1 MKRLRRCLV
10 RLVTALVVIAVLIA
24 IPIVTVER
32 SCIADTAS
40 HPQATPVF
48 DITDAAY
55 RRAEGDS
62 FLSYP
67 EWYIVHA
74 YADLAGVTERASESS
89 FDYLASIR
97 DFWSSLCRS
106 TEVATRIGTITADQ
120 KTTNYVIGI
129 SFTAEMGLQG
139 LYERTIGALTARR
152 PTERTAEDTFN
163 LRLLQEYAAF
173 LQQTPWYQYP
183 FKAELDRLWHD
194 VPFRWSARSAE
205 RRVSLSL
212 QYGIKALYAAAIR
225 YAAGYA
231 PADLTI
237 KSVVGGVDQTDVAA
251 EPRIRSIREVTATDG
266 TRASLIETPRYQ
278 ALTEIIQ
285 GLGSRHRTIFEIA
298 GNHRILTTVIVPPGK
313 TLNLADAVEI
323 FSIPIQSNPGARR
336 LGFDTAVTSLA
347 AQAGA
352 VEAQGARF
360 EHAYDY

>member
-1 MKRLRRCLV
+1 MKRLKRCLV
-10 RLVTALVVIAVLIA
+10 RLVFALVVIAALIA
-24 IPIVTVER
+24 FPILRVEH
-32 SCIADTAS
+32 SCIA
-40 HPQATPVF
+40 TPVNRAAAAPAF
-48 DITDAAY
+48 NITDANY
-55 RRAEGDS
+55 RRAEGNS

-74 YADLAGVTERASESS
+74 YADLAGVTARASESA
-89 FDYLASIR
+89 FDYLAAISG
-97 DFWSSLCRS
+97 FWSSLCSS
-106 TEVATRIGTITADQ
+106 TSVATRIGAVTADQ

-129 SFTAEMGLQG
+129 SFTLEMAIQG
-139 LYERTIGALTARR
+139 LYERTVGALTARQ
-152 PTERTAEDTFN
+152 PAERTAEDAFN

-183 FKAELDRLWHD
+183 FKAELGRLWSE
-194 VPFRWSARSAE
+194 VPFHWSVRSVE

-212 QYGIKALYAAAIR
+212 QYGVKALYAAAIR

-237 KSVVGGVDQTDVAA
+237 KSVVGGLDQTDVAA
-251 EPRIRSIREVTATDG
+251 EPRIKPIREITATDG

-285 GLGSRHRTIFEIA
+285 GLGARRRTLLEIA
-298 GNHRILTTVIVPPGK
+298 GNRRILTTVIVPPGK
-313 TLNLADAVEI
+313 TLNLAGAVEI
-323 FSIPIQSNPGARR
+323 FSIPIQSDPGARR
-336 LGFDTAVTSLA
+336 LGFDTTVTSLA

-352 VEAQGARF
+352 VEAQGGRF

>member
-10 RLVTALVVIAVLIA
+10 RLVAALIVIAVLIA

-32 SCIADTAS
+32 SCIATPAS
-40 HPQATPVF
+40 RPQATPVF
-48 DITDAAY
+48 DITDPAY

-74 YADLAGVTERASESS
+74 YADLAGVTERASESG
-89 FDYLASIR
+89 FDHLASIR
-97 DFWSSLCRS
+97 GFWSSLCRA
-106 TEVATRIGTITADQ
+106 TDVATRIGAITADQ

-129 SFTAEMGLQG
+129 SFTLEMGILG
-139 LYERTIGALTARR
+139 LYERTIGALTARQ
-152 PTERTAEDTFN
+152 PTERTAEDAFN
-163 LRLLQEYAAF
+163 LRLLQAYAAF

-183 FKAELDRLWHD
+183 FKAELGRLWRE
-194 VPFRWSARSAE
+194 VPFHWSVRSVE

-212 QYGIKALYAAAIR
+212 QYGVKALYAAVIR

-237 KSVVGGVDQTDVAA
+237 KSVVGGLDQADVAA
-251 EPRIRSIREVTATDG
+251 EPRIRPIREVTATDG
-266 TRASLIETPRYQ
+266 TRGRLIETPRYQ

-285 GLGSRHRTIFEIA
+285 GLGARHRTIFEIA

-313 TLNLADAVEI
+313 TLKLADAVEI
-323 FSIPIQSNPGARR
+323 FSISIQSDPGARR

-347 AQAGA
+347 AQAAA
-352 VEAQGARF
+352 VEAQGGRF

>member
-1 MKRLRRCLV
+1 MRRLKRCLV
-10 RLVTALVVIAVLIA
+10 RIALALVVIAVLVA
-24 IPIVTVER
+24 CPIVWVER
-32 SCIADTAS
+32 SCIAMPESRTA
-40 HPQATPVF
+40 ATPAF
-48 DITDAAY
+48 NIPDADY

-67 EWYIVHA
+67 EWYIVHS
-74 YADLAGVTERASESS
+74 YADLAGVTARASESA
-89 FDYLASIR
+89 FDYLAAISG
-97 DFWSSLCRS
+97 FWSSLCRS
-106 TEVATRIGTITADQ
+106 TSVATRIGTITADQ

-129 SFTAEMGLQG
+129 SFTLEMGIQG
-139 LYERTIGALTARR
+139 LYERTIGALTARQ
-152 PTERTAEDTFN
+152 PAERTAEDAFN

-183 FKAELDRLWHD
+183 FTAELGRLWHE
-194 VPFRWSARSAE
+194 VPFHWSVRSAE

-212 QYGIKALYAAAIR
+212 QYGVKALYAAGIR

-237 KSVVGGVDQTDVAA
+237 RSVVGGLDPSDVAA
-251 EPRIRSIREVTATDG
+251 EPRIKLVREVAAADG
-266 TRASLIETPRYQ
+266 TRGGLIETPRYQ

-285 GLGSRHRTIFEIA
+285 GLGARHRTIFEIA

-323 FSIPIQSNPGARR
+323 FSIPIQSDPGARR
-336 LGFDTAVTSLA
+336 LGFDTAVPSLA

-352 VEAQGARF
+352 VEAQGGRF